1 MKYYLPRRSFLMD
14 KNYALLNVLVN
25 LAYVDNNIDASEV
38 AMLKKYAKEKNIS
51 YDVDKMIADVKDV
64 DNDKIISDYAKSIA
78 FLTENLSEDEK
89 KNFIYDAVN
98 LANADNEYAENEYIS
113 IEALARN
120 WNIYFG

>member
-1 MKYYLPRRSFLMD
+1 MD

-51 YDVDKMIADVKDV
+51 YDVDKMIADVKDT
-64 DNDKIISDYAKSIA
+64 DNDNIIAEYARSIA
-78 FLTENLSEDEK
+78 FLTTNLTEEEK

-98 LANADNEYAENEYIS
+98 LANADDDYAENEYIS